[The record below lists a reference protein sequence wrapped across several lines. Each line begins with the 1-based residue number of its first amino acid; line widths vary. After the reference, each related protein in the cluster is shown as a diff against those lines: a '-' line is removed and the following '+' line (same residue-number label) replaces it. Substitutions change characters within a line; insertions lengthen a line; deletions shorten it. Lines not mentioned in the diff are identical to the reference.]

1 MKNLTI
7 TLLFIFVSLLASAKF
22 YLPDIDDV
30 QEVERRI
37 LLVEL
42 KEVNEDV
49 LWSLNNETQKQKYQ
63 EFINDY
69 NLSVQELFSRHWTW
83 TDQEIRFVPTSQLE
97 AITDRDLIKFAVF
110 NSAKEIRSNEEQGS
124 YSLTKFN
131 LFYMSKNG
139 LIRTAFDMA
148 FNTTEVVSKGEIGLA
163 IKSLNLHLKAVKEGV
178 DIYSEFVDITRNLQ
192 VLKTKVL
199 FVDETFNKMEAG
211 LIGRKYKNGFKVVKP
226 EVITQLLD
234 EEKIIAAVTKV
245 TFNKKENRFYL
256 TVFDAANG
264 RILSVLDFKGKQ
276 SKKESKDGGSD
287 AYASLS
293 GSYSTATAPENSTP
307 PFKFL
312 DKKLYS
318 KIANKKAQQKFLK

>member
-7 TLLFIFVSLLASAKF
+7 TLLFSVISIFANAKF
-22 YLPDIDDV
+22 YLPDLDDV

-63 EFINDY
+63 EFINNY
-69 NLSVQELFSRHWTW
+69 NLSIQEVFARHWTW

-110 NSAKEIRSNEEQGS
+110 NSAKEIRTNEEQGT
-124 YSLTKFN
+124 YNLTKFN
-131 LFYMSKNG
+131 LFYMAKNG

-148 FNTTEVVSKGEIGLA
+148 FNTTEVVSKGEIALA
-163 IKSLNLHLKAVKEGV
+163 IKGFNQHLKAVKEGI
-178 DIYSEFVDITRNLQ
+178 DIYADFVDVTRNLQ

-199 FVDETFNKMEAG
+199 FVDETFNKMESG

-226 EVITQLLD
+226 EIITELLD

-276 SKKESKDGGSD
+276 SKKESKDNNN

-293 GSYSTATAPENSTP
+293 GSYSTAAAPEKSTP